1 MLTIHAL
8 NKFFLFNRFQ
18 FPLLTE
24 CMENLS
30 WVEVKLFSFLK
41 DSCISLQQP
50 SCISF
55 YSVIYIHRINI
66 VIVINSLLFFCGNSI
81 VTIMK
86 RKWCCLLALAEQWI
100 LFCLLVL
107 PDSMLEDK
115 IANCILACSDS
126 DCKAFMQLDKFA
138 NKYLLPVCQ
147 DGLLLVQTI
156 VLFYIY
162 IYIFFACDNY
172 T

>member
-1 MLTIHAL
+1 MIYFDEFFKKRILYPHLIHTNADNPCIKQL

-66 VIVINSLLFFCGNSI
+66 VIVINSLLYFLWKFHSYLYEKE
-81 VTIMK
+81 M
-86 RKWCCLLALAEQWI
+86 
-100 LFCLLVL
+100 
-107 PDSMLEDK
+107 ML
-115 IANCILACSDS
+115 LACS
-126 DCKAFMQLDKFA
+126 CRTMNFVWFVGIARQ
-138 NKYLLPVCQ
+138 YVR
-147 DGLLLVQTI
+147 
-156 VLFYIY
+156 
-162 IYIFFACDNY
+162 
-172 T
+172 

>member
-1 MLTIHAL
+1 MNSLKKGYSIPTLSTQMLTIHAL

-66 VIVINSLLFFCGNSI
+66 VIVINRLYYFFVEI
-81 VTIMK
+81 PYLYEKEMM
-86 RKWCCLLALAEQWI
+86 LLACPCRTMN
-100 LFCLLVL
+100 F
-107 PDSMLEDK
+107 
-115 IANCILACSDS
+115 
-126 DCKAFMQLDKFA
+126 
-138 NKYLLPVCQ
+138 
-147 DGLLLVQTI
+147 
-156 VLFYIY
+156 VLFVGLARQY
-162 IYIFFACDNY
+162 AR
-172 T
+172 

>member
-30 WVEVKLFSFLK
+30 WVVVKLFSFLK

-66 VIVINSLLFFCGNSI
+66 VIVINSLYFLWKFHTF
-81 VTIMK
+81 MK
-86 RKWCCLLALAEQWI
+86 RKWCCLLVHAEQWF

-107 PDSMLEDK
+107 PVSMLGDK
-115 IANCILACSDS
+115 IANCILAISDS
-126 DCKAFMQLDKFA
+126 DCKAFMRLDKLA
-138 NKYLLPVCQ
+138 NRYLLPVYQ
-147 DGLLLVQTI
+147 D
-156 VLFYIY
+156 
-162 IYIFFACDNY
+162 
-172 T
+172 